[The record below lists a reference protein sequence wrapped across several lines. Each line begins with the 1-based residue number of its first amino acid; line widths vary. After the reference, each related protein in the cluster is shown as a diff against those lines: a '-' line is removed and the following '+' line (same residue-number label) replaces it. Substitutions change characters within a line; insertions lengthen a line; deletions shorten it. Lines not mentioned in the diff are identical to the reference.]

1 MDDDDLLIEVLL
13 RLPPRPSSLPRV
25 SFVCKRWRRI
35 VADAQF
41 LRRFCDYHREPPIV
55 GVFFKFNPELKESP
69 FRSILDPPDLIPPER
84 FSARLDGIDGGG
96 SIDGGGI
103 WSFRG
108 CRHGRVVFTSRDR
121 AGKGCS
127 QVLVWDPVTG
137 DRRFIGSPPQL
148 DHDWSKYHV
157 QADVLCVAADKG
169 HVHGACHSS
178 PFKVV
183 LVCGNNQVARACV
196 YSSETNS
203 WGDLISWGDN
213 LIWTTAHHQ
222 PISIVGSRSILVR
235 NSLYWFL
242 FGLEV
247 AILELNLD
255 SQSLAMIEV
264 PPDAHDDHLGRYLST
279 LGGALSFIFVSNL
292 YRVQLWQRTIDF
304 DGVARWMPGQTIELE
319 KLLPLE
325 PGEHIEKVMGAGEDN
340 MVFVSTCYGLFMFHL
355 ESLQF
360 EKIFKSHP
368 FPEHRQSS
376 VFPYPF
382 TSFCAAGNNIHS
394 FTPQFLYSLL
404 MVLFPE
410 CWLAI

>member
-1 MDDDDLLIEVLL
+1 V
-13 RLPPRPSSLPRV
+13 
-25 SFVCKRWRRI
+25 
-35 VADAQF
+35 
-41 LRRFCDYHREPPIV
+41 
-55 GVFFKFNPELKESP
+55 
-69 FRSILDPPDLIPPER
+69 
-84 FSARLDGIDGGG
+84 
-96 SIDGGGI
+96 
-103 WSFRG
+103 
-108 CRHGRVVFTSRDR
+108 
-121 AGKGCS
+121 
-127 QVLVWDPVTG
+127 
-137 DRRFIGSPPQL
+137 
-148 DHDWSKYHV
+148 
-157 QADVLCVAADKG
+157 
-169 HVHGACHSS
+169 
-178 PFKVV
+178 
-183 LVCGNNQVARACV
+183 
-196 YSSETNS
+196 
-203 WGDLISWGDN
+203 
-213 LIWTTAHHQ
+213 
-222 PISIVGSRSILVR
+222 
-235 NSLYWFL
+235 
-242 FGLEV
+242 
-247 AILELNLD
+247 
-255 SQSLAMIEV
+255 IEV

-368 FPEHRQSS
+368 FPEHRRSS